1 VSRAGCAI
9 VAAAIILSTA
19 ATALADRPIVDK
31 KMAFSETQTHLRITT
46 SFTEVFDKKAYD
58 ELTSGIQTTLVVRIF
73 IYQRGKEDLPVSV
86 AVGRF
91 NVRYDLWDETYV
103 VTIQSNY
110 YNHKTKLESRSAAL
124 KAVTELV
131 NFPIAELKHVAVGPH
146 YFVGMVVELNPVS
159 KKLLAEVRRWLTRSS
174 GAVNVSRG
182 ASFFG
187 SFVSVFVNPKL
198 PEAYRIL
205 RLRSQPF
212 YRVK

>member
-1 VSRAGCAI
+1 MSRAGCAI